1 MKVRSA
7 HIKFEKNVKYKDLAP
22 IFKEMYTRF
31 LDKSG
36 QMPEEEEV
44 LDMLVFENMLDLER
58 NRKPEGFNRQGKMR
72 MIFPILQNGVEFY
85 VYKHYNASKT
95 NDVVKVAES
104 LSSYLN
110 QKGFK
115 HQVDWDQMEVHKM
128 RK

>member
-7 HIKFEKNVKYKDLAP
+7 HIKFERKVKYKDLVP
-22 IFKEMYTRF
+22 IFEEMYTRF

-36 QMPEEEEV
+36 QIPEDEEI
-44 LDMLVFENMLDLER
+44 LSMLVHENMLDLER

-72 MIFPILQNGVEFY
+72 MIFPITDKGVEFY

-104 LSSYLN
+104 LNSYLT

-115 HQVDWDQMEVHKM
+115 VSLDWDQMEVHKM

>member
-7 HIKFEKNVKYKDLAP
+7 HIKFERNVKYKDLAP
-22 IFKEMYTRF
+22 IFEEMYTRF

-44 LDMLVFENMLDLER
+44 LDTWIFENMNDLER
-58 NRKPEGFNRQGKMR
+58 NHKPEGFNRQGKMR
-72 MIFPILQNGVEFY
+72 MIFPIVNRGVEFY

-104 LSSYLN
+104 LSQFLN
-110 QKGFK
+110 NKGFK
-115 HQVDWDQMEVHKM
+115 HSVDWDQMEIHKM

>member
-7 HIKFEKNVKYKDLAP
+7 HIMFEKKMKYRDLSP
-22 IFKEMYTRF
+22 IFEEMYIRF

-44 LDMLVFENMLDLER
+44 LNMLVFENMMDLEK

-72 MIFPILQNGVEFY
+72 MIFPIREKGVEFY

-104 LSSYLN
+104 LSHFLT

-115 HQVDWDQMEVHKM
+115 HTLDWDQMEIHKM

>member
-7 HIKFEKNVKYKDLAP
+7 HIKFERDVKYKDLAP

-36 QMPEEEEV
+36 QMPEDEEV

-115 HQVDWDQMEVHKM
+115 HSVDWDQMEVHKM

>member
-7 HIKFEKNVKYKDLAP
+7 HIMFDKKMKYRDLSP
-22 IFKEMYTRF
+22 IFEELYVKF
-31 LDKSG
+31 LDKSD

-44 LDMLVFENMLDLER
+44 LDMLVFENVTDLEK

-72 MIFPILQNGVEFY
+72 MIFPIREKGVEFY

-104 LSSYLN
+104 LSHFLT

-115 HQVDWDQMEVHKM
+115 HTLDWDQMEVHKM

>member
-7 HIKFEKNVKYKDLAP
+7 HIKFERNVKYKDLAP

-36 QMPEEEEV
+36 QMPEDEEV